1 MKKILITILIG
12 SLLFMSGC
20 SNNDFTLTLNQD
32 SDNYYS
38 YYTLSDNTD
47 IYTNFGEIK
56 VNFEDETIELSEAL
70 NENKITMLDI
80 MNKVGYSTELNDGG
94 SLVYQYEKDDDDFA
108 KVEFT
113 IVDCHGTDRIVIGN
127 TSDVADRCRGD
138 Y

>member
-1 MKKILITILIG
+1 MKKILLAILIS

-20 SNNDFTLTLNQD
+20 SNNDFTLTLDQAGEE
-32 SDNYYS
+32 YYIYNGTS
-38 YYTLSDNTD
+38 SSGV

-56 VNFEDETIELSEAL
+56 VNFEDETIDLSEAL
-70 NENKITMLDI
+70 DKNKITMLDI

-94 SLVYQYEKDDDDFA
+94 SLVYQYEKDDDFA
-108 KVEFT
+108 NVEFT

>member
-1 MKKILITILIG
+1 MKKTLFTILIS

-20 SNNDFTLTLNQD
+20 SNNDFTLTLDQAGEE
-32 SDNYYS
+32 YYIYNGTS
-38 YYTLSDNTD
+38 SSVV

-56 VNFEDETIELSEAL
+56 VNFQDETIDLSEAL
-70 NENKITMLDI
+70 DKNKITLLDI

-94 SLVYQYEKDDDDFA
+94 SLVYQYEKDDDFA
-108 KVEFT
+108 NVEFT

-127 TSDVADRCRGD
+127 TPDVADRCRGD

>member
-1 MKKILITILIG
+1 MKKTLFTILIG

-56 VNFEDETIELSEAL
+56 VNFEDETDEFSKISIKTVNVFEFYSEIKQE
-70 NENKITMLDI
+70 ENK
-80 MNKVGYSTELNDGG
+80 V
-94 SLVYQYEKDDDDFA
+94 EK
-108 KVEFT
+108 
-113 IVDCHGTDRIVIGN
+113 I
-127 TSDVADRCRGD
+127 
-138 Y
+138 

>member
-1 MKKILITILIG
+1 MKKTLFAILIG

-32 SDNYYS
+32 SDDYYS

-56 VNFEDETIELSEAL
+56 VNFEDETINLSEAL
-70 NENKITMLDI
+70 DKNKITILDI

-94 SLVYQYEKDDDDFA
+94 SLVYQYENDDDFA
-108 KVEFT
+108 NVEFT
-113 IVDCHGTDRIVIGN
+113 IVDCYNTDRIVIGN
-127 TSDVADRCRGD
+127 TSDVGDRCRGD

>member
-1 MKKILITILIG
+1 MKKILLAILIS

-20 SNNDFTLTLNQD
+20 SNNDFTLTLDQAGEE
-32 SDNYYS
+32 YYIYNGTS
-38 YYTLSDNTD
+38 SNVV

-56 VNFEDETIELSEAL
+56 VNFEDETIDLSEAL
-70 NENKITMLDI
+70 DKNKITLLDI

-94 SLVYQYEKDDDDFA
+94 SLVYQYEKDDDFA
-108 KVEFT
+108 NVEFT

-127 TSDVADRCRGD
+127 TPDVADRCRGD

>member
-1 MKKILITILIG
+1 MKKILLAILIS

-20 SNNDFTLTLNQD
+20 SNNDFTLTLDQAGEE
-32 SDNYYS
+32 YYIYNGTS
-38 YYTLSDNTD
+38 SSVV

-56 VNFEDETIELSEAL
+56 VNFEDETIDLSEAL
-70 NENKITMLDI
+70 DKNKITLLDI

-94 SLVYQYEKDDDDFA
+94 SLVYQYEKDDDFA
-108 KVEFT
+108 NVEFT

-127 TSDVADRCRGD
+127 TPDVADRCRGD

>member
-1 MKKILITILIG
+1 MKKILLAILIS

-20 SNNDFTLTLNQD
+20 SNNDFTLTLDQAGEE
-32 SDNYYS
+32 YYIYNGTS
-38 YYTLSDNTD
+38 SSVV

-56 VNFEDETIELSEAL
+56 VNFEDETIDLSEAL
-70 NENKITMLDI
+70 DKNKITLLDI

-94 SLVYQYEKDDDDFA
+94 SLVYQYENDDDFA
-108 KVEFT
+108 NVEFT

-127 TSDVADRCRGD
+127 TPDVADRCRGD

>member
-1 MKKILITILIG
+1 MKKTLFAILIG

-32 SDNYYS
+32 SDDYYS

-56 VNFEDETIELSEAL
+56 VNFEDETVELSEAL
-70 NENKITMLDI
+70 DKNKITMLDI

-94 SLVYQYEKDDDDFA
+94 SLVYQYEKDDDFA
-108 KVEFT
+108 NVEFT
-113 IVDCHGTDRIVIGN
+113 IIDCYNTDRIVIGN

>member
-1 MKKILITILIG
+1 MKKTLFTILIG

-56 VNFEDETIELSEAL
+56 VNFEDETIQLSEAL

-94 SLVYQYEKDDDDFA
+94 SLVYQYEKDDDFA
-108 KVEFT
+108 NVEFT
-113 IVDCHGTDRIVIGN
+113 IIDCYNTDRIVIGN

>member
-1 MKKILITILIG
+1 MKKTLFAILIG

-32 SDNYYS
+32 SDDYYS

-56 VNFEDETIELSEAL
+56 VNFEDETIDLSEAL
-70 NENKITMLDI
+70 DKNKITMLDI
-80 MNKVGYSTELNDGG
+80 MNKVGYSDGLNDGG
-94 SLVYQYEKDDDDFA
+94 SLVYQYENDDDFA
-108 KVEFT
+108 NVEFT
-113 IVDCHGTDRIVIGN
+113 IIDCYNTDRIVIGN
-127 TSDVADRCRGD
+127 TPDVANRCRGD

>member
-94 SLVYQYEKDDDDFA
+94 SLVYQYEKDDDFA
-108 KVEFT
+108 NVEFT
-113 IVDCHGTDRIVIGN
+113 IIDCYNTDRIVIGN

>member
-1 MKKILITILIG
+1 MKKILFAILIS

-32 SDNYYS
+32 SDDYYS

-56 VNFEDETIELSEAL
+56 VNFEDETIDLSEAL
-70 NENKITMLDI
+70 DKNKITMLDI
-80 MNKVGYSTELNDGG
+80 MNKVGYSDGLNDGG
-94 SLVYQYEKDDDDFA
+94 SLVYQYEKDDDFA
-108 KVEFT
+108 NVEFT

-127 TSDVADRCRGD
+127 TSDVGDRCRGD